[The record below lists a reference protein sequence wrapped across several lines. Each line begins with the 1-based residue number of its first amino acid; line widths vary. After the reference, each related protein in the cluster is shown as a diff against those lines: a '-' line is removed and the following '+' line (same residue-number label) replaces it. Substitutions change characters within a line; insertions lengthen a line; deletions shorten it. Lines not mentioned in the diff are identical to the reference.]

1 MRCRT
6 MLLGVFMVMIA
17 GCGSGGGGSESA
29 DQLVADGWT
38 AYLSHNYAGASSK
51 FSQALALNGNLVDA
65 YNGSG
70 WSLAK
75 LNLPDS
81 AVTQFNKGLNRDTA
95 NAEIRAGL
103 AFVDNALKLYS
114 QSITLALAV
123 LQGKPS
129 WVFSRDNSVN
139 ALDLHLLLAEDYFAL
154 ASYTESLTQIQ
165 ILNPSFAADVSTVT
179 GQTSLAKEI
188 ERQRAL
194 L

>member
-1 MRCRT
+1 MRLRSSV
-6 MLLGVFMVMIA
+6 LAFLIVVVA
-17 GCGSGGGGSESA
+17 GCSSTSNPESA
-29 DQLVADGWT
+29 DQLVSEGWT
-38 AYLSHNYAGASSK
+38 AYLNHNYTLASSK

-65 YNGSG
+65 YNGAG

-81 AVTQFNKGLNRDTA
+81 AVTQFNRGLARDTG
-95 NAEIRAGL
+95 NTEIRAGL

-123 LQGKPS
+123 LQVRPA

-139 ALDLHLLLAEDYFAL
+139 AQDLHLLLAEDYFAL
-154 ASYTESLTQIQ
+154 ASYPQSLAQVQ
-165 ILNPSFAADVSTVT
+165 ILNPAFAADVTTVV

-188 ERQRAL
+188 ERLRAL

>member
-6 MLLGVFMVMIA
+6 MILGAFMIAIA

-29 DQLVADGWT
+29 DQLVAEGWT
-38 AYLSHNYAGASSK
+38 AYLSRSYGVASSK
-51 FSQALALNGNLVDA
+51 FSQALAINGNLVDA

-103 AFVDNALKLYS
+103 AFVDNALKLYT
-114 QSITLALAV
+114 QSITLATAV
-123 LQGKPS
+123 LQAKPS

-139 ALDLHLLLAEDYFAL
+139 SQDLHLLLAEDYFAL
-154 ASYTESLTQIQ
+154 ASYPESLTQVQ
-165 ILNPSFAADVSTVT
+165 VLNPAFTADVSTVT

-188 ERQRAL
+188 ERLRAL